1 MFLWRLGG
9 TEPLVAPGHFGYPV
23 PLGGGGGEGAWV
35 SAPLCSLGTFSW
47 QLLETESE
55 VALGRVWGGEA
66 NKDSG

>member
-1 MFLWRLGG
+1 MLGERTGRDCPCGPGWRRGRGG
-9 TEPLVAPGHFGYPV
+9 
-23 PLGGGGGEGAWV
+23 GAWV

>member
-1 MFLWRLGG
+1 M
-9 TEPLVAPGHFGYPV
+9 
-23 PLGGGGGEGAWV
+23 WV

-47 QLLETESE
+47 QQETESE